1 MYSFNGTFTYRLDDK
16 NRIRIPAKFKK
27 DLGSDY
33 KLTLAPGNCLSVLP
47 QEEYAKILEGFGR
60 VPYFDEAAQRDIA
73 AFTSCV
79 FDVSEDPQ
87 GRIVLPEMLK
97 KYANIDRD
105 IVIMG
110 AATHI
115 RIESAEAYE
124 ARTAKT
130 DLSALFVRLNSYGK
144 KDE

>member
-1 MYSFNGTFTYRLDDK
+1 M
-16 NRIRIPAKFKK
+16 
-27 DLGSDY
+27 
-33 KLTLAPGNCLSVLP
+33 
-47 QEEYAKILEGFGR
+47 
-60 VPYFDEAAQRDIA
+60 
-73 AFTSCV
+73 